1 MQADPRIDTPP
12 VAWKL
17 SAMTPR
23 SVAAAAVAGALAAT
37 ILAAPAGAAARQPIQ
52 VGSLTLAPCD
62 TSTLAWC
69 ATTAVPFDHDDPSA
83 GTTAIYF
90 EWFPATD
97 GAAEGTVMAVQ
108 GGPGYSSTDYRDDY
122 LAMLGPLTRT
132 RNVLIADL
140 RGTGRSDPVNCP
152 AVQRWTVADG
162 NQAYID
168 AVGACG
174 DRLNRM
180 RQRPD
185 GSYVRGADLYTT
197 ATAARDVAVLL
208 NRLNPGKID
217 LYGDSYGTYFGQVFA
232 SRYPGR
238 LRSLTLDSAYP
249 VLGADPFYP
258 DAITT
263 ARAAFDKVCARAPAC
278 AAAAPGSSW
287 ARISA
292 FVSRLRT
299 HPVDGVDVD
308 TLIQLVLA
316 AGADSGVYRE
326 LDPAIRAYEDRGD
339 LVPLTRLV
347 DQTIDPSEDGG
358 AVAEFSSGLYVANFC
373 NDYPQPF
380 SYAASNAQRR
390 NQYQA
395 AVAALPANMFAPF
408 TVQEWVSSGSEE
420 FDTCLKWPAPVTDD
434 PPVVK
439 TPPLTPNLPV
449 LVLSG
454 ELDSLTTPA
463 EGRRVAEQMGPSARW
478 VRVDNMYHVTAM
490 LDFVDCAEGIVRRFI
505 RTPAQLSTMDVS
517 CASDMPEVHVVG
529 AFPLTLA
536 QTTPAAPA
544 PGNQAGA
551 DGRRLA
557 AIGASVVGDTVWHWW
572 YIPGDRGDG
581 LRGGRFRFEGDG
593 PAYTATLT
601 NVRWTDDTRVNGT
614 LAWHQETGRITASLT
629 VTGPGTLS
637 ATVDVAYDDYQPGGR
652 ATLTGTTGGKALAAT
667 VPIP

>member
-1 MQADPRIDTPP
+1 
-12 VAWKL
+12 
-17 SAMTPR
+17 
-23 SVAAAAVAGALAAT
+23 
-37 ILAAPAGAAARQPIQ
+37 
-52 VGSLTLAPCD
+52 
-62 TSTLAWC
+62 
-69 ATTAVPFDHDDPSA
+69 
-83 GTTAIYF
+83 
-90 EWFPATD
+90 
-97 GAAEGTVMAVQ
+97 
-108 GGPGYSSTDYRDDY
+108 
-122 LAMLGPLTRT
+122 
-132 RNVLIADL
+132 
-140 RGTGRSDPVNCP
+140 
-152 AVQRWTVADG
+152 
-162 NQAYID
+162 
-168 AVGACG
+168 VGACG

-197 ATAARDVAVLL
+197 ANSARDVAVLL

-299 HPVDGVDVD
+299 HPVEGVDVD

-347 DQTIDPSEDGG
+347 GQTIDPSEDGG

-380 SYAASNAQRR
+380 SYAASDAQRR

-408 TVQEWVSSGSEE
+408 TVQERVSSGSEE

-434 PPVVK
+434 PPVVR

-463 EGRRVAEQMGPSARW
+463 DGRKVAEQMGPSARW
-478 VRVDNMYHVTAM
+478 VRVDTMYHVTAM

-505 RTPAQLSTMDVS
+505 RIPPNCPRWMCRARRTCPRCTSS
-517 CASDMPEVHVVG
+517 G
-529 AFPLTLA
+529 GFPRTLA
-536 QTTPAAPA
+536 QTTPARRDRRVRRWRH
-544 PGNQAGA
+544 GQALVVRPERRRRRA
-551 DGRRLA
+551 ARRAVPVRGRRAGLHGHADQPPLDRRHPRQRHPGLA
-557 AIGASVVGDTVWHWW
+557 
-572 YIPGDRGDG
+572 PGDRPDHREPDGHRAGNAVGDRRRG
-581 LRGGRFRFEGDG
+581 LRRLPARRPGDAHRHDRRQSAGGHR
-593 PAYTATLT
+593 AHTL
-601 NVRWTDDTRVNGT
+601 
-614 LAWHQETGRITASLT
+614 
-629 VTGPGTLS
+629 
-637 ATVDVAYDDYQPGGR
+637 R
-652 ATLTGTTGGKALAAT
+652 A
-667 VPIP
+667 